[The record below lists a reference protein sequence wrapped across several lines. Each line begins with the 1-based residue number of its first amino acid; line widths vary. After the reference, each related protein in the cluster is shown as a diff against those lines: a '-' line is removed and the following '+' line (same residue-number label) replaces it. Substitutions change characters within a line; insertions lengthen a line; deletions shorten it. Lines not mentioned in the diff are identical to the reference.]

1 MSPATASVRS
11 AAELA
16 DLDALTHAS
25 PQDDG
30 TVVLVVRRPAP
41 GEREVL
47 DEGVLDPEV
56 GLVGDTWDVRPSSS
70 TPDGSPHPDKQ
81 VTLVNDRV
89 LTFLAGEDVDRRAL
103 AGDQLHVDLDL
114 SVANLPVG
122 SRLAVGTAVVELTD
136 APHKGCKKY
145 AARFGVEALRRV
157 ASPAGRADRLRGA
170 NAKVVVGG
178 TVRPGD
184 AVRRLTA

>member
-1 MSPATASVRS
+1 MTPRS
-11 AAELA
+11 AAEVA
-16 DLDALTHAS
+16 DLDTVMHAS
-25 PQDDG
+25 PRDEG
-30 TVVLVVRRPAP
+30 GVVLVVRRPSP
-41 GEREVL
+41 GERELL
-47 DEGVLDPEV
+47 DEAALHPDQ
-56 GLVGDTWDVRPSSS
+56 GLVGDGWRVRPSSS
-70 TPDGSPHPDKQ
+70 TPDGSAHPDKQ

-89 LTFLAGEDVDRRAL
+89 LRFLAGDDVDRRAL

-114 SVANLPVG
+114 SHANLPVG
-122 SRLAVGTAVVELTD
+122 TRLAVGEAVVELTA
-136 APHKGCKKY
+136 APHKGCKKF

-178 TVRPGD
+178 AVRPGD